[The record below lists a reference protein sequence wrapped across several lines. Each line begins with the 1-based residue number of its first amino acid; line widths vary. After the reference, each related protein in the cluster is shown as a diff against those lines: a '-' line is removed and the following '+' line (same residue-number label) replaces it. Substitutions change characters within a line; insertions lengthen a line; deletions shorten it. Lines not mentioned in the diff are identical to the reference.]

1 MWKKI
6 CLLLCA
12 TLLLTGCVKIETD
25 VTIHKDGSAVVKE
38 RFLLSK
44 QLLAMSQEQDPF
56 AEALEKYKDDAS
68 VQVKEYSTED
78 MKGIEATKNIEDI
91 TNDKW
96 NTSADSKNLVAKNPD
111 GKFISVKKGFFK
123 DVYILDAQV
132 DTIPKEDNPMSA
144 QEKQM
149 QAAVMSGLNAN
160 EIFSFSYII
169 RTPVKADSHN
179 ATEADESNFV
189 YTWKIKF
196 NAINEMKLQ
205 FTVYKTVNIVFSLFA
220 VIIILLITANAVNTK
235 KEET

>member
-6 CLLLCA
+6 CLLLCT

-25 VTIHKDGSAVVKE
+25 VTIHKDGSAIVKE

-96 NTSADSKNLVAKNPD
+96 NTSPDSKNLVTKNPD

-123 DVYILDAQV
+123 DVYILNAQV
-132 DTIPKEDNPMSA
+132 DTIPKEDNQMSA

-149 QAAVMSGLNAN
+149 QAAVTSGLNAN

-179 ATEADESNFV
+179 ATESDESNFV

-196 NAINEMKLQ
+196 NTVNEMKLQ
-205 FTVYKTVNIVFSLFA
+205 FTVYKAINIVFTILLVIVSL
-220 VIIILLITANAVNTK
+220 VIIANTINTK
-235 KEET
+235 KEE